1 MNLWWLI
8 GFFLGAYTSLYLFF
22 WISGRRYD
30 RKSEKT
36 KEKIIEEIQ
45 SFDFES
51 QRILKKHFDCL
62 QSPEYKRLRE
72 DTLREMENDDLYKSV
87 H

>member
-1 MNLWWLI
+1 MNIWWLI
-8 GFFLGAYTSLYLFF
+8 GLFLGVYTSICLFF

-36 KEKIIEEIQ
+36 KEEIIGELQ
-45 SFDFES
+45 AFDFETKK
-51 QRILKKHFDCL
+51 LKEETF
-62 QSPEYKRLRE
+62 
-72 DTLREMENDDLYKSV
+72 REMQNDDLYKSV